1 MSRRELCRLLRQTNF
16 SHFAP
21 SSWSL
26 CTTPNLTLCSNIY
39 YIHFR
44 QWTILI
50 TFAVYFISGCV
61 TDKSALRVVPKMSD
75 VLIKPNHGDVRDG
88 RQEWTD
94 ILTNFPVD
102 WFCKWPRQ
110 TFLSRTRVYR
120 TAEFPFLWD
129 SIVMIRVIDE
139 DEKPP
144 WLKPAT
150 SADTEWEAQMSYWR
164 NRIASCVL
172 HIMQ

>member
-1 MSRRELCRLLRQTNF
+1 MCEQNKHVTLCPMF
-16 SHFAP
+16 F
-21 SSWSL
+21 SL
-26 CTTPNLTLCSNIY
+26 CTTPNLTLCSYMY

-44 QWTILI
+44 QHTMFI
-50 TFAVYFISGCV
+50 TFVVYFIRSCI
-61 TDKSALRVVPKMSD
+61 TDNSILGVVLKVPD
-75 VLIKPNHGDVRDG
+75 ALIKPNDGDVHDG

-144 WLKPAT
+144 RLKPAT
-150 SADTEWEAQMSYWR
+150 SADTEWAVHMSCWR
-164 NRIASCVL
+164 NGTAGCVL
-172 HIMQ
+172 HIM